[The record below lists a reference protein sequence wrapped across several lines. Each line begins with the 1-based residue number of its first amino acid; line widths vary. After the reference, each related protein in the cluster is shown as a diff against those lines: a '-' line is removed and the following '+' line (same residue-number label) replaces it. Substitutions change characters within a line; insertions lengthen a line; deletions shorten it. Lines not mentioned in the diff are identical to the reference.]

1 MTSNLLIGAIAKQ
14 FGLSSQAIRY
24 YEKIGLIESPRRTDK
39 GYRLYSSAT
48 IKRLQLIQYAQ
59 KFGLSL
65 NQIKELL
72 KIDNLRDSIITLNSL
87 VDDRL
92 KDLEQQVEQIEAT
105 IKDLGKRQQQLE
117 QAIAENSVNKIDF
130 GDRSL
135 LNLLERIEKSLSVN
149 NQTANKV
156 QQLLELYNSGERNF
170 QAIELISAELNGAF
184 LCHADFSHA
193 EMMLASLNE
202 VSMEQTKLN
211 RAYLS
216 GADFIDAYL
225 YRAELIKADLFG
237 ADLNNANLT
246 EANLTG
252 CNLGG
257 ANLEN
262 ANLTGANLTEA
273 VLIGANLQNANLTGA
288 IVFGCNFLEAN
299 LTNVISDS
307 NLVNNL

>member
-1 MTSNLLIGAIAKQ
+1 MASNLLIGEIAKQ
-14 FGLSSQAIRY
+14 FSLSSQAIRY
-24 YEKIGLIESPRRTDK
+24 YEKIGLIKSPRRSVK

-48 IKRLQLIQYAQ
+48 IKRLKLIQYAQ

-72 KIDNLRDSIITLNSL
+72 EIDNLQDSIIVLNNL
-87 VDDRL
+87 VGNRL

-105 IKDLGKRQQQLE
+105 IKDLGKRQQQLDR
-117 QAIAENSVNKIDF
+117 AIAENNVNNIDF
-130 GDRSL
+130 SDGSL
-135 LNLLERIEKSLSVN
+135 LNLFERIESSLSVN
-149 NQTANKV
+149 NQTANKA

-170 QAIELISAELNGAF
+170 QAIELIGAELNGAF

-202 VSMEQTKLN
+202 VSMERTKLN

-237 ADLNNANLT
+237 ADLNNADLT

-257 ANLEN
+257 ANLEST
-262 ANLTGANLTEA
+262 NLSGANLTEA

-307 NLVNNL
+307 NLANKL